1 MASFTADPA
10 VQPTSSERIAQALA
24 DPGFG
29 RYFVDHM
36 ARAVWTPEGGWRE
49 HALVQTAPIAVHPGL
64 AALHYGQE
72 IFEGLKAFR
81 HRDGSIWLFRPDRN
95 ADRFAASA
103 RRMQMPVLPPGD
115 FVASVL
121 ALVAANRPWVPAG
134 EGEQSLYVR
143 PFMFASETL
152 IGVRA
157 AQQYTYLCLASPVGP
172 YYPAPLRLWVSP
184 THTRCAPGGTGT
196 AKCGG
201 NYAAA
206 MAAEAA
212 AHEQGCGQVLW
223 LDSGTRTQIEEGGTM
238 NFFVVTSANELVTPE
253 LNGQIL
259 AGITRDSILRLAAA
273 HGLRPVERP
282 LTLAEVVAGGQSGQI
297 GEAFACG
304 TAAVIVP
311 VTGLRSPDF
320 DVVIGDGRPGIHT
333 RALRAHLTGIQ
344 FGTEPDRF
352 GWLRPVN

>member
-1 MASFTADPA
+1 M
-10 VQPTSSERIAQALA
+10 
-24 DPGFG
+24 
-29 RYFVDHM
+29 
-36 ARAVWTPEGGWRE
+36 
-49 HALVQTAPIAVHPGL
+49 
-64 AALHYGQE
+64 
-72 IFEGLKAFR
+72 KAFR

-223 LDSGTRTQIEEGGTM
+223 LDSGTRTELDRRQQDQIQRNMHTHPLVRQHRRSEERRVGK
-238 NFFVVTSANELVTPE
+238 E
-253 LNGQIL
+253 
-259 AGITRDSILRLAAA
+259 
-273 HGLRPVERP
+273 
-282 LTLAEVVAGGQSGQI
+282 
-297 GEAFACG
+297 C
-304 TAAVIVP
+304 
-311 VTGLRSPDF
+311 RSRWSPY
-320 DVVIGDGRPGIHT
+320 H
-333 RALRAHLTGIQ
+333 
-344 FGTEPDRF
+344 
-352 GWLRPVN
+352 